1 MVFCAVHCACIGI
14 RFWPIHKKPI
24 NTVSAKKCNTY
35 THNSLR
41 NNMAFVQWLWYKGIS
56 HLIEAYENATVT
68 NNILQWIWICFGLTH
83 WNGPAQSFGKSF
95 GSDALYQRWRVV
107 CQSMDGFPGVP
118 PLGLFWGKKH
128 YRLNNKSF
136 LKSHIQ
142 QTILLVLLWD
152 KVWKR

>member
-35 THNSLR
+35 THTTVWETTWHLFNDYGTKGLVISLR
-41 NNMAFVQWLWYKGIS
+41 RMM
-56 HLIEAYENATVT
+56 
-68 NNILQWIWICFGLTH
+68 QWIWICFGLTH

-142 QTILLVLLWD
+142 QTIILLILLWD